1 MFKTIYPTKD
11 ATIYSHFPEKN
22 SGTDE
27 ILELYKETYGSPSLE
42 NDDTVFYDA
51 TYFSRILIQFD
62 LTDIS
67 SSVVSGKINGNAQY
81 FLTMKTTEVINL
93 PVSYNLYAY
102 PISGSWLNGTGFAN
116 SNPQVRNGVSW
127 RYRDSKLSG
136 TLWSTSSYAS
146 NATGSFGTIPHG
158 GTWYTSSV
166 ASQSFNFDSPDV
178 RMDVTGIV
186 RSWLSGSIVNNGFII
201 KYSDSVEQDSS
212 VMGNLQFFSR
222 ESHTIFLPRLE
233 VFWDNT
239 DLSGTGSFTTI
250 GSEDFKLY
258 TKNLRESYSDNE
270 VAKVRLGVSERYPTQ
285 VYSTSSV
292 YMITKILP
300 TSSYFQIQD
309 VVTDDVIIPFHVS
322 GTKVNCDSQG
332 NYIKMDCNSLM
343 PERYYKLVFRSE
355 FDGGDTIRIIDENHI
370 FKIIR
375 N

>member
-1 MFKTIYPTKD
+1 MFKTIYPIKD

-27 ILELYKETYGSPSLE
+27 ILELFKETSGSPSLE
-42 NDDTVFYDA
+42 NDDTVFYDE

-81 FLTMKTTEVINL
+81 FLTMKTTEVIDL
-93 PVSYNLYAY
+93 PVTYTLYAY

-116 SNPQVRNGVSW
+116 SNPQIKNGVSW
-127 RYRDSKLSG
+127 KYKDSKLSG
-136 TLWSTSSYAS
+136 TLWSTASLGSNVTASYNS
-146 NATGSFGTIPHG
+146 IPHG
-158 GTWYTSSV
+158 GTWYTSSL
-166 ASQSFNFDSPDV
+166 ASQSFNFDSPDI
-178 RMDVTGIV
+178 RMDVTRIV
-186 RSWLSGSIVNNGFII
+186 RSWLSGSLVNNGFII

-233 VFWDNT
+233 IFWDNT
-239 DLSGTGSFTTI
+239 DLSGTGSFTEI
-250 GSEDFKLY
+250 SSEDFVLY
-258 TKNLRESYSDNE
+258 SKNLRESYSDNE
-270 VAKVRLGVSERYPTQ
+270 VPKIRLGVRERYPTQ
-285 VYSTSSV
+285 TYSTSSV
-292 YMITKILP
+292 YLTSKILP

-309 VVTDDVIIPFHVS
+309 VVTDEVIIPFHVS
-322 GTKVNCDSQG
+322 GTKVNCDSSG
-332 NYIKMDCNSLM
+332 NYIKMDCNSLL

-355 FDGGDTIRIIDENHI
+355 FDGGDTIRIIDDNHI